1 MRNKKI
7 KLHNKGEP
15 IRNWLHSDDTAAA
28 VIALIESGI
37 KDDIFNVAGG
47 FEQKNIETVFKVL
60 ECYFGEK
67 RDWSEYLDLSYVR
80 EGQDVRYALNDDK
93 IRASGWKPQKEF
105 DREIGPIVEYYKHN
119 FKW

>member
-15 IRNWLHSDDTAAA
+15 IRNWLHSDDTASA
-28 VIALIESGI
+28 VIALVESGI
-37 KDDIFNVAGG
+37 KNDIFNIAGG
-47 FEQKNIETVFKVL
+47 FEQKNIETVSKVL

-80 EGQDVRYALNDDK
+80 EGQDVRYALNDNK

-105 DREIGPIVEYYKHN
+105 DREIAPIVEYYKHN